1 MIMMMIINSI
11 TLICKMCRI
20 HIYIYLYIY
29 IYTLFHGKNAWMIF
43 IHKLLYIKKQTSEYS
58 EQMSFLM
65 HCNQW
70 LKIIQALSMVWWFF
84 NFIHTMIFSRWTI
97 HFKDWKPFAALNCEA
112 LSFVSLIGR
121 TIQFSQSFVQYVWNK
136 YSFIYCSWSKFHN
149 CRDK

>member
-1 MIMMMIINSI
+1 
-11 TLICKMCRI
+11 MCRI
-20 HIYIYLYIY
+20 HIYIHLY
-29 IYTLFHGKNAWMIF
+29 IYTLFHGKNTWMIF
-43 IHKLLYIKKQTSEYS
+43 IHKLLYIKKT
-58 EQMSFLM
+58 
-65 HCNQW
+65 NNKKTNKWVQW
-70 LKIIQALSMVWWFF
+70 TNEFFDALQPVIKNHSGTFHGMMFF

-136 YSFIYCSWSKFHN
+136 YSFIYCSWIKFHN

>member
-1 MIMMMIINSI
+1 
-11 TLICKMCRI
+11 MCRI
-20 HIYIYLYIY
+20 HIYIHLY
-29 IYTLFHGKNAWMIF
+29 IYTLFHGKNTWMIF
-43 IHKLLYIKKQTSEYS
+43 IHKLLYIKKT
-58 EQMSFLM
+58 
-65 HCNQW
+65 NNKKTNKWVQW
-70 LKIIQALSMVWWFF
+70 TNEFFDALQPVIKNHSSTFHGMMFF

-136 YSFIYCSWSKFHN
+136 YSFIYCSWIKFHN